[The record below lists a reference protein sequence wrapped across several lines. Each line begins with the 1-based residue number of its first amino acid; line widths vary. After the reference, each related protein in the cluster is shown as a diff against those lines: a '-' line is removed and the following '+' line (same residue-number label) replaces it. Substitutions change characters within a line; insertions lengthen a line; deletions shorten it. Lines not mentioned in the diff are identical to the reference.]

1 MMKVPSLGG
10 TKNIIR
16 KDNMRVIK
24 DMDPADLDCEK
35 LLAKGHLVKGITL
48 CAEDN
53 PDLFCVTREQRSTR
67 DLVDAIVADRED
79 DLMFNYG
86 HYVRPSSRMVWA
98 LGTRFFPSHGLRVP
112 E

>member
-1 MMKVPSLGG
+1 MK
-10 TKNIIR
+10 
-16 KDNMRVIK
+16 VIK
-24 DMDPADLDCEK
+24 DLDPAIELEPIANA
-35 LLAKGHLVKGITL
+35 LIKGHVVKGITR

>member
-24 DMDPADLDCEK
+24 DMDPADSDCEK
-35 LLAKGHLVKGITL
+35 LLVKGHLVKGITL

-67 DLVDAIVADRED
+67 DLVDRVVIQAKFCLWKRMEMAGFTDPRCN
-79 DLMFNYG
+79 LNGSF
-86 HYVRPSSRMVWA
+86 SRS
-98 LGTRFFPSHGLRVP
+98 LF
-112 E
+112 

>member
-16 KDNMRVIK
+16 KDSMRVIK
-24 DMDPADLDCEK
+24 DLDPADSDCEK

-67 DLVDAIVADRED
+67 DLVDRVVIQAKFC
-79 DLMFNYG
+79 LWK
-86 HYVRPSSRMVWA
+86 RMEMAGFTNPRCEPIGNFGRA
-98 LGTRFFPSHGLRVP
+98 LI
-112 E
+112 